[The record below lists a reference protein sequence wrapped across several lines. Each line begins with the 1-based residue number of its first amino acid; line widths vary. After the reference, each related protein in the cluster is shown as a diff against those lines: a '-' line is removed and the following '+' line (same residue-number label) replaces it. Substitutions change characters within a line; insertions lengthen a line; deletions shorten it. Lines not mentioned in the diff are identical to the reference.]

1 MTIDKLAR
9 QAEIWNVLRDVP
21 DNFPLDAEHAALYM
35 GLSIST
41 LAQRRSNGLPPPYE
55 QLTPG
60 KGGKV
65 KYKMG
70 ALRALSEK
78 NGYTNTTQAVQEKIF
93 GRNAVAAFMAD
104 SGEHGFW
111 IEQGSN
117 LILDSVYGDALDFKL
132 AFISQDDYGLVH
144 KSWHEVLQMPWK
156 NEERLMHHVWLYCNQ
171 YPEQGSQLTE
181 LLRARASL

>member
-1 MTIDKLAR
+1 MTIDKVAL
-9 QAEIWNVLRDVP
+9 QAKIWNVLRDVP
-21 DNFPLDAEHAALYM
+21 DDFPLDAEHTALYM

-78 NGYTNTTQAVQEKIF
+78 NGYTNTTQAAQEKTF
-93 GRNAVAAFMAD
+93 GRKAVAAFIAKP
-104 SGEHGFW
+104 GEHGFW
-111 IEQGSN
+111 VEQGSN
-117 LILDSVYGDALDFKL
+117 LILDSVYGDALDFKS
-132 AFISQDDYGLVH
+132 AFVSQDDFRLIYR
-144 KSWHEVLQMPWK
+144 SWHEAFLMPWK
-156 NEERLMHHVWLYCNQ
+156 LEGTLVPYLWMYCIEV
-171 YPEQGSQLTE
+171 PIQGSELTK
-181 LLRARASL
+181 LLRARG